1 MKLLTIA
8 AALPL
13 ASCATPSILPADPN
27 ARFDPRAFFTG
38 RSHGEGT
45 LHKIIG
51 GDSQI
56 VVDSIGR
63 PDGRGGL
70 VLDQKIRSGSKSP
83 RQRRWIMRPAGPNR
97 YTGTLTEAEGPVA
110 VQVNGPRATI
120 RYRMRG
126 GIDIEQH
133 LALQPDGR
141 TLLNRLNARKFGIRV
156 AQLDETIR
164 KVD

>member
-1 MKLLTIA
+1 VRLVAIA
-8 AALPL
+8 AAL
-13 ASCATPSILPADPN
+13 AVGGCATPSTLPADPN

-51 GDSQI
+51 GDSKI

-63 PDGRGGL
+63 PDRRGGL
-70 VLDQKIRSGSKSP
+70 VLDQNIRSGAKSP
-83 RQRRWIMRPAGPNR
+83 RQRRWIMRPSGPNR
-97 YTGTLTEAEGPVA
+97 YTGTLSEAEGPVD

-133 LALQPDGR
+133 LALQSDGR

-156 AQLDETIR
+156 ARLEETIR
-164 KVD
+164 KLD